1 MVLIAKAPPRQLLF
15 LKPHDGLFH
24 GGPQPIEM
32 TWKSALTE
40 RHIPTKAELQTYVRE
55 HRNWGRWGD
64 KSEAGMVN
72 LITAEKRVAS
82 ARLVT
87 SGRTKSETGDSE
99 LHDRHGHG
107 DVSGDDR
114 IRERPM
120 SSGPGPVAR
129 RDREAHSRQ
138 KPRQLGRT
146 GPEDVRVR
154 LW

>member
-1 MVLIAKAPPRQLLF
+1 MTAV
-15 LKPHDGLFH
+15 FH

-40 RHIPTKAELQTYVRE
+40 RHIPTKAELQTYMRE
-55 HRNWGRWGD
+55 HRNWERWGD

-87 SGRTKSETGDSE
+87 SRRTKSETSGSG

-120 SSGPGPVAR
+120 SPDPGRWLAAIEKLAVAR
-129 RDREAHSRQ
+129 NLVSLEELGQRTCEYVSGERE
-138 KPRQLGRT
+138 
-146 GPEDVRVR
+146 E
-154 LW
+154 